1 MFLELS
7 TLLSFLLLVAA
18 KSLLRFTLNEPSRLR
33 DNLQPPAIDLDFPVP
48 AITIVLMVGPA
59 PQRVS
64 APG

>member
-18 KSLLRFTLNEPSRLR
+18 KSFLRFRLNEPSRLR
-33 DNLQPPAIDLDFPVP
+33 DNLQPPAIDLDLPIV
-48 AITIVLMVGPA
+48 AITIVLMVRPA
-59 PQRVS
+59 SQRVS